1 MSVMF
6 YVPSAQ
12 AQVGKLRKR
21 VGEMGFSWPVGGR
34 LDLELLATVFLDC
47 QIIELDKL
55 TDRAA
60 LRHLANHCGI
70 QQSTMS
76 ADDAPLAAG
85 LYCSRLTN
93 RRWLFV
99 EKSDVKP
106 RRRFSVAHELGHLVL
121 EFENM
126 LADPAKLLH
135 DPQTTLVS
143 FARCTSKELDRVETK
158 PRLQSASKSGGRR
171 WRPEDIREF
180 DANHFAAE
188 LLMPCE
194 AVRGIIRTEAPTG
207 VNTEDD
213 LERVVI
219 RIRTTFDVSLDAAQR
234 RVRHDLRVRPAS
246 SNPNSDLFLQR

>member
-12 AQVGKLRKR
+12 AQVGKLQKR
-21 VGEMGFSWPVGGR
+21 VCEMGFSWPVGGR
-34 LDLELLATVFLDC
+34 LDLELLASVFLDC
-47 QIIELDKL
+47 QIVELEKL

-60 LRHLANHCGI
+60 LRYLADHCGI
-70 QQSTMS
+70 QKS
-76 ADDAPLAAG
+76 ATRSDETPLAAG
-85 LYCSRLTN
+85 LYCSQVTN

-106 RRRFSVAHELGHLVL
+106 RKRFSVAHEIGHLVL
-121 EFENM
+121 EFEKM
-126 LADPAKLLH
+126 LAEPAKLLN
-135 DPQTTLVS
+135 DPQYALVT
-143 FARCTSKELDRVETK
+143 FTRCTSKELDKLETGA
-158 PRLQSASKSGGRR
+158 RLQLASNRSAKR

-194 AVRGIIRTEAPTG
+194 AVRAIIRTDAPNG

-213 LERVVI
+213 LERVVS
-219 RIRTTFDVSLDAAQR
+219 RVRTTFDVSLDAAQR
-234 RVRHDLRVRPAS
+234 RVRHDLRVHPAS
-246 SNPNSDLFLQR
+246 TNPNSDLFLQH